1 MNLFLNSAST
11 PPAVQLKANGSPLAS
26 MRLKR
31 GAVVPLSVTVLGVT
45 NATNLRF
52 GIKSGHEG
60 EMLALASADSGTAVD
75 NGTCFTLSLHVRSNA
90 LDAALHVGDAAAS
103 LAKLVGMA
111 EFAWTEDGEQR
122 LSDTITTT
130 ILNDI
135 VRLASESPDTLAGV
149 YPAPDTLATK
159 AWVRE
164 LKASAE
170 AAGLVLLESD
180 AVLEGEHTAV
190 ALTAAGT
197 IAIPRAT
204 GSEAGTV
211 ILGTH
216 ETLSGLHVLP
226 VGKDAAGKLAVDASG
241 LSAYDLAVANGFVG
255 TQEDWLASL
264 KGEPGE
270 DGMATSTAEL
280 EALLTSHTEE
290 DVRSTPNGTDNA
302 TAHYI
307 ELDAAHS
314 PKGTLRSIAIR
325 CGTSTATGMTTAPL
339 YLAVWE
345 LAEGSATQYELAG
358 VSSNT
363 ATQAINTTPEW
374 TFEGV
379 ELHGRGLRLIATTDA
394 AQPDNRTA
402 MLRLRCSTSRDE
414 SACYYNNS
422 RSAIIPKVTLT
433 ATRRVLRFASATA
446 LAEHEQDAT
455 VHVTETQG
463 NILSAFEWDT
473 TFGLSIVH
481 RTDGA
486 VDGRLRFV
494 MSAGSTTCM
503 TSGTLTLQTPHFATV
518 GRTAY
523 AAYADTSGSSYCFS
537 GHTLSESEMAAYG
550 ITEACV
556 WVGDPL
562 LPLILRGSSI
572 RVNGQTIDPAALL
585 ELLAHKDE
593 ILAALSTPS
602 AQSDES
608 ADESG
613 NAPEP
618 PAENLSTPDPMNSQ
632 N

>member
-52 GIKSGHEG
+52 GIKSAHEG
-60 EMLALASADSGTAVD
+60 EMLALAAADSGTAAD
-75 NGTCFTLSLHVRSNA
+75 NGTTFTLSLEVRSNA
-90 LDAALHVGDAAAS
+90 LDAALHVGDAASS
-103 LAKLVGMA
+103 LSKLVCMA
-111 EFAWTEDGEQR
+111 EFAWTEGGEQR

-135 VRLASESPDTLAGV
+135 VRLSSESPEALSGV

-159 AWVRE
+159 AWVQE

-190 ALTAAGT
+190 ALTSAGT

-204 GSEAGTV
+204 GSKAGTV
-211 ILGTH
+211 ILGTND
-216 ETLSGLHVLP
+216 TLSGLHVLP
-226 VGKDAAGKLAVDASG
+226 IGKDAQGRLAVDASG
-241 LSAYDLAVANGFVG
+241 LSAYDLAVKSGFLG
-255 TQEDWLASL
+255 TQADWLASL

-270 DGMATSTAEL
+270 DGQAASAAEL
-280 EALLTSHTEE
+280 EALLTDQSEVDT
-290 DVRSTPNGTDNA
+290 RTTPSGTDNA
-302 TAHYI
+302 LFLSF
-307 ELDAAHS
+307 ELGADYV
-314 PKGTLRSIAIR
+314 PVGKLRSVELR
-325 CGTSTATGMTTAPL
+325 CGNSSSGMTTEPF
-339 YLAVWE
+339 YLGIWE
-345 LAEGSATQYELAG
+345 KTADNTGWEFAG
-358 VSSNT
+358 ISSNA
-363 ATQAINTTPEW
+363 ATQAGNATLRWDFPD
-374 TFEGV
+374 GV
-379 ELHGRGLRLIATTDA
+379 ELHGRLIFVGGKFDRENIGGRGSDVSFYTRVSPSDGYSRVFSSSRAYNSLPEMSLAA
-394 AQPDNRTA
+394 AQPR
-402 MLRLRCSTSRDE
+402 
-414 SACYYNNS
+414 
-422 RSAIIPKVTLT
+422 P
-433 ATRRVLRFASATA
+433 RFAPASHVDDATCHTSAT
-446 LAEHEQDAT
+446 Q
-455 VHVTETQG
+455 QR
-463 NILSAFEWDT
+463 ILSAFEWDT

-481 RTDGA
+481 CTDGA

-503 TSGTLTLQTPHFATV
+503 TSGTLTFQTPHFATV

-523 AAYADTSGSSYCFS
+523 AAYADTSGTSYCFS
-537 GHTLSESEMAAYG
+537 GHTLSTSEMEAYG
-550 ITEACV
+550 ITEPCV
-556 WVGDPL
+556 WAGDPL
-562 LPLILRGSSI
+562 LPLLLRGSSI
-572 RVNGQTIDPAALL
+572 RINGQAIDPAALL

-602 AQSDES
+602 AQSDEP